1 MGKPATVASS
11 ALIMMGGVET
21 ADAQY
26 WRGHGWSYHG
36 GYYRHGGWRGPRR
49 GSGFSHRGP
58 GALSNGL
65 HLGDNPRDL
74 EMRMTNADRADAAL
88 HLLVEGNARF
98 QRGEARFTG
107 MRPDVL
113 AKLAKGQ
120 QPCDNPWLF

>member
-49 GSGFSHRGP
+49 SVRVLSPELYP
-58 GALSNGL
+58 GLCPT
-65 HLGDNPRDL
+65 DY
-74 EMRMTNADRADAAL
+74 T
-88 HLLVEGNARF
+88 
-98 QRGEARFTG
+98 
-107 MRPDVL
+107 
-113 AKLAKGQ
+113 
-120 QPCDNPWLF
+120 